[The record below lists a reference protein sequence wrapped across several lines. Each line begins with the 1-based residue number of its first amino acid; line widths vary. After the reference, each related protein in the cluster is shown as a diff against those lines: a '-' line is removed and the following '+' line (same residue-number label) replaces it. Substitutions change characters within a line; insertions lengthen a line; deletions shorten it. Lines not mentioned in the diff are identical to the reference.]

1 MIGRGGDVGTG
12 RVVAVGRPGLVD
24 LLLDRLQLRS
34 RHSSS
39 PESRAP
45 YPSPESRAPP
55 RLLLAPGWC
64 RTRRSM
70 SPGRP
75 GSARVRRSERR
86 GTPRR
91 LRRRRSGR
99 EGLRGPPE
107 ATVGTPEAGP
117 VVASE
122 IALRVARRPAG
133 SMQYRAHPMWRDRAR
148 KLARRNGVMLVI
160 AALLVATA
168 VAFVTT
174 QREKLTRSPITDTE
188 VSRTVA
194 PGCECAGAVA
204 TIAFRLR
211 QEDALT
217 VSILDERGEPVRT
230 LARNEQFPPGE
241 ARFEWDG
248 RSGRGKSSR
257 TAPTTRAS
265 DSTVRIARSSS
276 RTSSWSMRRRPS
288 RPF

>member
-1 MIGRGGDVGTG
+1 
-12 RVVAVGRPGLVD
+12 
-24 LLLDRLQLRS
+24 
-34 RHSSS
+34 
-39 PESRAP
+39 
-45 YPSPESRAPP
+45 
-55 RLLLAPGWC
+55 
-64 RTRRSM
+64 
-70 SPGRP
+70 
-75 GSARVRRSERR
+75 
-86 GTPRR
+86 
-91 LRRRRSGR
+91 
-99 EGLRGPPE
+99 
-107 ATVGTPEAGP
+107 
-117 VVASE
+117 
-122 IALRVARRPAG
+122 
-133 SMQYRAHPMWRDRAR
+133 MQYRAHPMWRDRAR
-148 KLARRNGVMLVI
+148 KLAGRNGVMLVI

-248 RSGRGKSSR
+248 RSGRGEVVPDGSYNPSVR
-257 TAPTTRAS
+257 LDGEDRTFVFPNVIVVDATAPVATILEVAPAAIAFGSDEGPSSVTVTYRLSERARPVL
-265 DSTVRIARSSS
+265 TVDGRQAVVRRSRKVAGKLEWSGRVGGVPVEPGEHELRLVARDLAGNLGE
-276 RTSSWSMRRRPS
+276 PS
-288 RPF
+288 AAVTLLVR